1 MSVHQSTSPVIN
13 GAAVTQTGALLQKV
27 LAIIFGIFIIG
38 VVGFSHID
46 VVHNAA
52 HDTRHSNAFPCH

>member
-13 GAAVTQTGALLQKV
+13 GAAVTQTSALLQKV
-27 LAIIFGIFIIG
+27 LAIIFGIFILG

-52 HDTRHSNAFPCH
+52 HDTRHSNSFPCH

>member
-1 MSVHQSTSPVIN
+1 MSMNQSTSPVIA
-13 GAAVTQTGALLQKV
+13 GAAVTQTSALLQKV

-38 VVGFSHID
+38 AVGFSHID

-52 HDTRHSNAFPCH
+52 HDMRHSNAFPCH